1 MLASKLCSSGA
12 NVILTR
18 NMDTF
23 VSLKKRVSIS
33 HQYDA
38 DAFISVHYDASIDS
52 SISGFTTY
60 YTNGFQKELAVAV
73 NDGLKSTISLR
84 NRGAQPSNY
93 FVLREN
99 RQNAILLELGFL
111 SNASEESNVQYR

>member
-1 MLASKLCSSGA
+1 MLARKLRSAGA
-12 NVILTR
+12 NVILM

-23 VSLKKRVSIS
+23 ISLNKRVSIG

-60 YTNGFQKELAVAV
+60 YTHAYQR
-73 NDGLKSTISLR
+73 GL
-84 NRGAQPSNY
+84 
-93 FVLREN
+93 
-99 RQNAILLELGFL
+99 LLP
-111 SNASEESNVQYR
+111 

>member
-1 MLASKLCSSGA
+1 MVGMIHGTIGVNGTEKNVTHRTSEMLANKLRSSGA

-23 VSLKKRVSIS
+23 ISLHKRVSIS

-52 SISGFTTY
+52 SISGYTTY
-60 YTNGFQKELAVAV
+60 YTHVIK
-73 NDGLKSTISLR
+73 KS
-84 NRGAQPSNY
+84 
-93 FVLREN
+93 
-99 RQNAILLELGFL
+99 LLL
-111 SNASEESNVQYR
+111 Q